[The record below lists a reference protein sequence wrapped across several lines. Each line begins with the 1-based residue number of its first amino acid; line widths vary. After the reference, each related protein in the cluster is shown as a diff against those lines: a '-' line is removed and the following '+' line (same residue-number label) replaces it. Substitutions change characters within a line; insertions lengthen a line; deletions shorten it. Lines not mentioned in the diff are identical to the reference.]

1 MVQIQVCG
9 YVLGEDEGEGNPEGV
24 PGDRAKDANRV
35 GACHPTLQVIG
46 NHFANILR
54 TIFIITSPRMRI
66 FATDQIVAKSRYR
79 LTDIDLN

>member
-35 GACHPTLQVIG
+35 GACDPSVQVIG
-46 NHFANILR
+46 NNIL
-54 TIFIITSPRMRI
+54 
-66 FATDQIVAKSRYR
+66 
-79 LTDIDLN
+79 